1 MASTKYNTK
10 ALFGWK
16 KSSIQIYSFAIDSFN
31 SCVMLRLLFVISNYE
46 KQDESCL
53 FFVEISFIHSFEY
66 FQVVQL
72 IAIYLLSTLFDLKS
86 YIVNSLNLD
95 EPNWRYSI
103 HMAPP
108 GDYLVEYIFDRRWV
122 SSILL
127 GRHIGRVEVLYCN
140 IDLVHILGILMELG
154 VSDKFLL

>member
-16 KSSIQIYSFAIDSFN
+16 KSSIQIYSFAIDSSN
-31 SCVMLRLLFVISNYE
+31 SCVIFRLLFVISSYE
-46 KQDESCL
+46 KQDESSL
-53 FFVEISFIHSFEY
+53 LSIFVGIFYIHSFEY

-122 SSILL
+122 SSTLL
-127 GRHIGRVEVLYCN
+127 DRRIGRAEV
-140 IDLVHILGILMELG
+140 
-154 VSDKFLL
+154 